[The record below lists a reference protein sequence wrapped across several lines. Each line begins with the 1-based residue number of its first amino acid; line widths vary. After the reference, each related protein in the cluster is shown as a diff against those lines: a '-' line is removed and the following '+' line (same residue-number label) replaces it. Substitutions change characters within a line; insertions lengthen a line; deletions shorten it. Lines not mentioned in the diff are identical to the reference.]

1 MMILWLLVGI
11 GVTVIS
17 ALSVIAVLYLAITG
31 WLDKWMGGTDD

>member
-17 ALSVIAVLYLAITG
+17 ALSVIASLYLAITG
-31 WLDKWMGGTDD
+31 WLDKWIGGEE

>member
-17 ALSVIAVLYLAITG
+17 ALSVVAVVYLAITG
-31 WLDKWMGGTDD
+31 WLHKWMGGEDT